1 MPNPLFKPDTIGEV
15 IAERK
20 YSVSGSP
27 LGIGKVI
34 VSLGKPEKLPDSTG
48 YYCPFQIIGLG
59 PAKVRCAFGI
69 DAFQAIQLAMTAIG
83 AFLTSLNESE
93 GNKLRWEG
101 DDEGR
106 LGFPLP
112 E

>member
-1 MPNPLFKPDTIGEV
+1 MPNPFFQSDTIGEV
-15 IAERK
+15 IAERT

-27 LGIGKVI
+27 PGSGGVI
-34 VSLGKPEKLPDSTG
+34 VLLGQPEKLPDSTD
-48 YYCPFQIIGLG
+48 YYCPFLIAGLE
-59 PAKVRCAFGI
+59 PAKVRCAYGI

-93 GNKLRWEG
+93 GSKLRWEG
-101 DDEGR
+101 DQDGH

-112 E
+112 D